1 MLAAA
6 IRSDDPCVI
15 IESRALYQVSD
26 AVELG
31 AVEPASGARTY
42 GDGDAG
48 AIITWGPMVP
58 VALEAAEELRKSGT
72 DVRVVDLRWLNPL
85 DTTAIDAT
93 VRAVGGRILVVHEA
107 VKTGGFGAEII
118 AGILERNEGVIG
130 VAPRRLAMEDIRM
143 PAAPSLQ
150 DAVIPSRGT
159 VVAAMQGLISDRKI
173 T

>member
-1 MLAAA
+1 
-6 IRSDDPCVI
+6 
-15 IESRALYQVSD
+15 
-26 AVELG
+26 
-31 AVEPASGARTY
+31 
-42 GDGDAG
+42 
-48 AIITWGPMVP
+48 
-58 VALEAAEELRKSGT
+58 
-72 DVRVVDLRWLNPL
+72 VRVVDLRWLNPL